1 MSQFNKFFQILRN
14 ARLVTVLCSSLL
26 VSCGDLTTAGIGG
39 TGITSGEITGFGSVF
54 VNGVEFNTDN
64 SQFEVDGDT
73 SAIVGDLKVGMV
85 VIINGSTDDNG
96 LTGTADSIVYD
107 DQIQGP
113 LEAIPTEVAGSG
125 GNQKLFTI
133 FNQEII
139 IDQASTSFI
148 GTSFETL
155 TINDLVEV
163 SGFFAPDSS
172 IHATFVGK
180 NGVLKPEFTQV
191 ELKGTISTFTPTT
204 LTLSGAFSGITINI
218 DPFSTIIDVPGGLA
232 NGLFVEVDGIY
243 QGPSSI
249 DATEIEI
256 EDNDFGESVDQIS
269 LQGIV
274 SQSNGIGN
282 FTIGNQL
289 VDASGATISPIGAAI
304 EVGVNVEVEGS
315 IIGGTL
321 IANEV
326 ELREGPIEL
335 KAFISAI
342 PPGTGEFTLEYF
354 YGSITVS
361 TDNQTRFED
370 DGGPDIT
377 LIDLELGDYVVV
389 KAIDNSGLVIA
400 TNVRRRAPEDTEIQG
415 SVESQTSSSIT
426 ILGIEHFVDPL
437 TSYEIFSIPTDETTF
452 FAGLS
457 NGDIVEIRDNAFP
470 DSPDGIAEEVSR

>member
-14 ARLVTVLCSSLL
+14 ARLITVLCSSLL

-54 VNGVEFNTDN
+54 VNGVEFSTTS

-73 SAIVGDLKVGMV
+73 SALETDLKVGMV
-85 VIINGSTDDNG
+85 VKINGSTDDNG

-148 GTSFETL
+148 GTNFDTL
-155 TINDLVEV
+155 TMNDLVEV

-218 DPFSTIIDVPGGLA
+218 DPTNTIIDVPGGVLA
-232 NGLFVEVDGIY
+232 IGMFVEVEGIY
-243 QGPSSI
+243 QSPTSI
-249 DATEIEI
+249 DAKEIEL
-256 EDNDFGESVDQIS
+256 EDNDLGDSVDQIS

-274 SQSNGIGN
+274 TQSNGIGN
-282 FTIGNQL
+282 FTIANQP
-289 VDASGATISPIGAAI
+289 VDATGATISPVGAVI
-304 EVGVNVEVEGS
+304 EVGVNVEVEGN
-315 IIGGTL
+315 IVGGIL
-321 IANEV
+321 IADEV
-326 ELREGPIEL
+326 ELREGSVEL
-335 KAFISAI
+335 KALINTI
-342 PPGTGEFTLEYF
+342 GPGIGEITLDYF
-354 YGSITVS
+354 DGTLIVIT
-361 TDNQTRFED
+361 DGQTRFED
-370 DGGPDIT
+370 DFSPDIT
-377 LIDLELGDYVVV
+377 LNDLNPVDFVVV
-389 KAIDNSGLVIA
+389 KAIDNNGMLTA
-400 TNVRRRAPEDTEIQG
+400 TNVRRRALDDTELQG
-415 SVESQTSSSIT
+415 KAESHDPGVFIT
-426 ILGIEHFVDPL
+426 ILGIRHDFDSVI
-437 TSYEIFSIPTDETTF
+437 TQYEISSIPTTRLVF
-452 FAGLS
+452 FNGFS
-457 NGDIVEIRDNAFP
+457 NGDIVQITDNDP
-470 DSPDGIAEEVSR
+470 PDGIADEVSR